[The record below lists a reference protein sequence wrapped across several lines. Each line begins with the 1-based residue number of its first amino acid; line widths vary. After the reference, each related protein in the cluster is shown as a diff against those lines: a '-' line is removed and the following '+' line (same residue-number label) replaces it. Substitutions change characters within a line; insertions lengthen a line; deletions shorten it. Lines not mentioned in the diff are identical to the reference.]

1 MDTRVETATSRARVI
16 SLVLRGGTLEAP
28 PAGSV
33 GGWVLDVS
41 ALVSFV
47 EGDAYAASVRALAH
61 RSGRTLLVPLP
72 ALAAAVRRSRL
83 ATAPNSVSARLEDA
97 PWLAALLADPMVI
110 CVDGASAGGPL
121 FDRLVGRA
129 AGDRLAAL
137 VVLLATQR
145 GWPVLTDR
153 GEVLARL
160 RPDLLVI
167 PS

>member
-1 MDTRVETATSRARVI
+1 MDTRVEPATSRARTI

-33 GGWVLDVS
+33 GGWVLDIS

-47 EGDAYAASVRALAH
+47 EGNAYAASVRALAE

-72 ALAAAVRRSRL
+72 ALAAAARRSRTVPGRTRTRRR
-83 ATAPNSVSARLEDA
+83 AWPRCWRE
-97 PWLAALLADPMVI
+97 PMVI
-110 CVDGASAGGPL
+110 GVDGAVAAGPM
-121 FDRLVGRA
+121 FDRLVERA
-129 AGDRLAAL
+129 AGDRLAAM
-137 VVLLATQR
+137 VVMLATER

-153 GEVLARL
+153 GEALARL

>member
-1 MDTRVETATSRARVI
+1 MDTRVDSVTSRARVI
-16 SLVLRGGTLEAP
+16 SFVLRGGTLEAP

-47 EGDAYAASVRALAH
+47 EGNAYAASVRALAR

-72 ALAAAVRRSRL
+72 ALAAAARRSRYD
-83 ATAPNSVSARLEDA
+83 TAPLGDA
-97 PWLAALLADPMVI
+97 APRLAALLADPLVI
-110 CVDGASAGGPL
+110 GVDGAVAAGPM
-121 FDRLVGRA
+121 FARLVERA

-137 VVLLATQR
+137 VVMLATER

-153 GEVLARL
+153 GEALARL
-160 RPDLLVI
+160 RPDLMVI

>member
-1 MDTRVETATSRARVI
+1 MDTRVDTATSRARVI

-33 GGWVLDVS
+33 GGWVLDIS

-47 EGDAYAASVRALAH
+47 EGNAYAASVRALAE

-72 ALAAAVRRSRL
+72 ALAAAVRRSHHGSSPR
-83 ATAPNSVSARLEDA
+83 PDA
-97 PWLAALLADPMVI
+97 ASRLAALLAEPMVI
-110 CVDGASAGGPL
+110 GVDGAVASGPV
-121 FDRLVGRA
+121 FARLVERA
-129 AGDRLAAL
+129 TGDRLAAL
-137 VVLLATQR
+137 VVMLATER

-153 GEVLARL
+153 GEALARL

>member
-1 MDTRVETATSRARVI
+1 MDTRVEPATSRARTI

-47 EGDAYAASVRALAH
+47 EGNAYAASVRALAE
-61 RSGRTLLVPLP
+61 RTGRTLLVPLP
-72 ALAAAVRRSRL
+72 ALAAAARRSRFG
-83 ATAPNSVSARLEDA
+83 ATQRPDA
-97 PWLAALLADPMVI
+97 SPRLAALLTEPMVI
-110 CVDGASAGGPL
+110 GVDGAVAAGPV
-121 FDRLVGRA
+121 FDRLVERA

-137 VVLLATQR
+137 VVMLATER

-153 GEVLARL
+153 GEALARL